1 MARSGSIVKNA
12 PHPLSYQ
19 PLQMIFLRATRREF
33 ANTAVAIF
41 VALFAIL
48 ITVVLIRLLSQ
59 AAGGRLPSE
68 SVLALIGFGAV
79 AQLPIVLSLT
89 VFIAVL
95 LSLSRSYRDS
105 EMVVWFAAG
114 VPLTAWIRPVL
125 RFALPA
131 VAVIAAV
138 TLFLAPWA
146 QLKSGEFKERANNQD
161 DAARVAPGVFRESA
175 NTQRV
180 FFVEVGAGEDGRVRN
195 VFVNSVQDGRLG
207 VMVAQEGFL
216 RTEANGDRFVVLEH
230 GRRYDGNPGAAD
242 YRVME
247 FERYAVRLDSKGGM
261 EPQHLPRTLSLK
273 ELLAQPTPANRGEL
287 LSRIGIPVA
296 ALVLALLAIPLSF
309 VNPRA
314 GRAHNLLL
322 ALLTYLI
329 YTNAISVAQAWV
341 TRGKVAFEVALW
353 APHLIMCLVLAAL
366 FYRRLAVFRFW
377 RRRA

>member
-1 MARSGSIVKNA
+1 
-12 PHPLSYQ
+12 
-19 PLQMIFLRATRREF
+19 MIFQRTTRREF
-33 ANTAVAIF
+33 ANTAAAIF
-41 VALFAIL
+41 VGLFAIL
-48 ITVVLIRLLSQ
+48 ITVVLIRLLAQ

-79 AQLPIVLSLT
+79 AQLPIVLTLT

-105 EMVVWFAAG
+105 EMVVWFASG

-131 VAVIAAV
+131 VGVIAAV

-146 QLKSGEFKERANNQD
+146 QLKSSEYKERVNNQD
-161 DAARVAPGVFRESA
+161 DAARVAPGVFRESSNA
-175 NTQRV
+175 QRV
-180 FFVEVGAGEDGRVRN
+180 FFVEVAAGEDGRVRN

-207 VMVAQEGFL
+207 VMVAREGFL
-216 RTEANGDRFVVLEH
+216 RTEPNGDRFVVLEN
-230 GRRYDGNPGAAD
+230 GRRYEGVPGAAD

-247 FERYAVRLDSKGGM
+247 FERYAVRLDSKGSV
-261 EPQHLPRTLSLK
+261 ELPHLPRTLSLQA
-273 ELLAQPTPANRGEL
+273 LLEDPSPANRGEL
-287 LSRIGIPVA
+287 LYRVGIPVA

-309 VNPRA
+309 INPRA
-314 GRAHNLLL
+314 GRAHNLVL

-341 TRGKVAFEVALW
+341 ARGKVAFEMALW
-353 APHLIMCLVLAAL
+353 VPHLAMVVVLMAL